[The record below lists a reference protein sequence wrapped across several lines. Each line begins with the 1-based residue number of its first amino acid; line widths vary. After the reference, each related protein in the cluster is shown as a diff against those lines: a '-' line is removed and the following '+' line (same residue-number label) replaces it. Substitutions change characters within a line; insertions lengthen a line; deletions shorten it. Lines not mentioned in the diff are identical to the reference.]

1 MQNWSDQ
8 EVDEEVTALVDK
20 FPDVEANFRYTV
32 LRALKT
38 AHQRNHG
45 AKAPIRIRPENVGN
59 ISLAAFY
66 KSFAQRLSRSP
77 CFQTEK
83 RFNGLSPSDTD
94 IVCKDAFRHG
104 LSAYVRKVAP
114 LLVVSEGAE
123 TMAAAQKNSTVAS
136 TTESAITPQDSVS
149 QAPSEVISIRP
160 TRDDRLTAS
169 ILRLHGGEKQ
179 KHAAESKPSKQL
191 PSLSKASR
199 ASAKSSA
206 KSYVRIPSV
215 ASRKS
220 IVSVQQRKPTT
231 VVNNEKSVAIPE
243 SDVIECDISTTKT
256 RASTKSKR
264 RSRSRNLRS
273 LALGRRI
280 VCPKRLVPL
289 RRGHHCRTLS
299 SIAKYR
305 AKTSL
310 FFSAPICKEEMRWP
324 LAVVPG
330 ISIVATAAATSV
342 ACGGLRASAAA
353 VPGRPRDGYSPSFG
367 PCCTSPPVLLGHR
380 LTPPLTPFRRA
391 RRAAHV
397 HGCRCTRVRKR
408 RGRRRGPRSVHGY
421 RDRPLHRAVHHGR
434 LAQRS
439 VAGSAVPLARFRNVL
454 EHCRG
459 APSKQ

>member
-1 MQNWSDQ
+1 MSSFTTASSTGGIFRSEVPQQCFNEVKTGAHEMFQAFVGKKKWSALNQRVQNWSDQ

-45 AKAPIRIRPENVGN
+45 AKAPIRIRPENVEN

-77 CFQTEK
+77 YFQTEK

-114 LLVVSEGAE
+114 LLVVSEGVE
-123 TMAAAQKNSTVAS
+123 TMAAAQKQNSTVAS

-179 KHAAESKPSKQL
+179 KHAAESKSSKQL

-264 RSRSRNLRS
+264 RS
-273 LALGRRI
+273 
-280 VCPKRLVPL
+280 PKP
-289 RRGHHCRTLS
+289 
-299 SIAKYR
+299 K
-305 AKTSL
+305 
-310 FFSAPICKEEMRWP
+310 P
-324 LAVVPG
+324 
-330 ISIVATAAATSV
+330 
-342 ACGGLRASAAA
+342 A
-353 VPGRPRDGYSPSFG
+353 VPCFWEEESSAQKDLSHYDVD
-367 PCCTSPPVLLGHR
+367 TNA
-380 LTPPLTPFRRA
+380 A
-391 RRAAHV
+391 R
-397 HGCRCTRVRKR
+397 
-408 RGRRRGPRSVHGY
+408 
-421 RDRPLHRAVHHGR
+421 
-434 LAQRS
+434 
-439 VAGSAVPLARFRNVL
+439 
-454 EHCRG
+454 
-459 APSKQ
+459 